1 MGVGDL
7 AWMTADWFFCPQL
20 RKLSEATTRGHSML
34 VLVQRD
40 NFQIVH
46 LKGCKHFCLCDDV
59 FWLEVTTCMTLR
71 PGAVVVLRIS
81 GCVRVWVRA
90 GIVIFSLVSP
100 GSVFPQSQCVWWW
113 YRLTLIPPLCAKAQC
128 GVRGGTLIQVW
139 FYASVCRFLFTF
151 LTVRYSSSEFHTW
164 HLYRCNYFA
173 TTSFS
178 QIVDH
183 TWKYSQEGWWAKGCR
198 ICKWDGRPVF

>member
-40 NFQIVH
+40 NIQIVH

-59 FWLEVTTCMTLR
+59 IWLEVTTCMTLR

-90 GIVIFSLVSP
+90 GIVIFFP
-100 GSVFPQSQCVWWW
+100 GEPRECFPAVPVCAMVIQTDANSSA
-113 YRLTLIPPLCAKAQC
+113 LCQ
-128 GVRGGTLIQVW
+128 
-139 FYASVCRFLFTF
+139 
-151 LTVRYSSSEFHTW
+151 
-164 HLYRCNYFA
+164 
-173 TTSFS
+173 
-178 QIVDH
+178 
-183 TWKYSQEGWWAKGCR
+183 
-198 ICKWDGRPVF
+198 RPVGGARGDTDSGLVLCLRVPFSFYFLNREIFQLWVSHMTPLPLQLFCYY